1 MSIQPLCNFVFDL
14 LLKDY
19 HIKLRSGKYLL
30 YVWVFADKI
39 DDLILE
45 KTLSF
50 ENPMG
55 LEK

>member
-30 YVWVFADKI
+30 YVLVFADKI

-45 KTLSF
+45 KNF
-50 ENPMG
+50 EF
-55 LEK
+55 